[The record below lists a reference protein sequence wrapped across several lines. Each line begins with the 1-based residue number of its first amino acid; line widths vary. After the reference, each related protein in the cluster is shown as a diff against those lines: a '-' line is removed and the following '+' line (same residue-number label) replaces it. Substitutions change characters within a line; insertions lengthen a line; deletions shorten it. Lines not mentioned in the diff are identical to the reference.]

1 MTEMQDDA
9 AGARRRV
16 QRHQRHP
23 QAGDQR
29 RRLQFGT
36 GYPHRGPAPAC
47 GQRQLSYQPPVP
59 GEPSGGRRAGRL
71 RVLTSPTDPDRGR
84 PQQS

>member
-1 MTEMQDDA
+1 MTDTEDA
-9 AGARRRV
+9 AERKPLL

-23 QAGDQR
+23 QTGEPR

-47 GQRQLSYQPPVP
+47 GQRPRTYQPPRP
-59 GEPSGGRRAGRL
+59 GSTVSPAQAGRL
-71 RVLTSPTDPDRGR
+71 RVLQSGRERAPEGR
-84 PQQS
+84 P